1 MVLVHCSTTCPL
13 VARYARV
20 AHDASTGM
28 CRPIYEDGCQTV
40 LWSKWHQ
47 WIITIMVN
55 TSKSVLFCMKNVLH
69 EEDCPP
75 VGNPDI
81 HRGLKMMKMIPAN
94 RSCVRDSFIWMTN
107 FLQIFGGPIMVT
119 IILLLKIVCRGG
131 WCTKAN
137 PSFVRDSITWM
148 TNLLHSTDRSLLYPV
163 SAESDTR
170 WPQSYSL
177 LIILHSYMKTKM
189 MRDARFNHFK
199 LTNLT
204 NNSESC
210 GDIFFV
216 CWLYA

>member
-1 MVLVHCSTTCPL
+1 MNAHVLQWHLWCYIGCEGSIVLVYCSATCPL

-69 EEDCPP
+69 EEDIENDDELI
-75 VGNPDI
+75 G
-81 HRGLKMMKMIPAN
+81 GPAN
-94 RSCVRDSFIWMTN
+94 RSCVRDSFIWMTD
-107 FLQIFGGPIMVT
+107 FLQIFGGPIFIMVT

-148 TNLLHSTDRSLLYPV
+148 TNLLHSTDR
-163 SAESDTR
+163 
-170 WPQSYSL
+170 
-177 LIILHSYMKTKM
+177 
-189 MRDARFNHFK
+189 
-199 LTNLT
+199 
-204 NNSESC
+204 
-210 GDIFFV
+210 
-216 CWLYA
+216 